1 MRIVQEGVMEKPK
14 ILVVGSMNMDLFVEG
29 ANTIPKF
36 GESIMCGN
44 YGYATGGK
52 GSNQAIAAALQ
63 GAEVTMVGRL
73 GEDTNGESLTNEM
86 KKAGVHTEYI
96 VTDKEKQT
104 GLALMLLNSDGR
116 YVSYVALGANGNIC
130 AGDVKAALDAEKF
143 DMVIMQLEMPLET
156 VYRTYELAKERNIPV
171 FLDAGPAMNIPLE
184 RLQGLYILSPN
195 EAETEALTGINH
207 DTEEKAVEA
216 AKWLYGQVHPRYV
229 VLKLGSRGALL
240 YDGETA
246 ELIPCFKVKAVD
258 STAAGDTFGA
268 ALAIRLCKGDRM
280 QEAIRFAHAAAGIC
294 VSRMGAQVS
303 IPKEAEVEEF
313 LEKEGRTDG
322 KDTV

>member
-1 MRIVQEGVMEKPK
+1 MKKPK

-36 GESIMCGN
+36 GESILCGN

-63 GAEVTMVGRL
+63 GADVTMVGRL
-73 GEDTNGESLTNEM
+73 GDDTNGESLRKEL

-96 VTDKEKQT
+96 VTDPDRQT
-104 GLALMLLNSDGR
+104 GLALMLLHEDGR
-116 YVSYVALGANGNIC
+116 YVSYVALGANGGIC
-130 AGDVKAALDAEKF
+130 GSDVKAALDSCQF

-156 VYRTYELAKERNIPV
+156 VYQTYELAKERKIPV
-171 FLDAGPAMNIPLE
+171 FLDAGPAMDIPLK
-184 RLQGLYILSPN
+184 RLEGLFILSPN
-195 EAETEALTGINH
+195 EAETEALTGINP
-207 DTEEKAVEA
+207 DTEEKAIQA
-216 AKWLYGQVHPRYV
+216 AKMLYEEAKPEYV
-229 VLKLGSRGALL
+229 ILKLGSRGAML
-240 YDGETA
+240 YDGSNT

-268 ALAIRLCKGDRM
+268 ALAIRLCKGDDMRD
-280 QEAIRFAHAAAGIC
+280 AIRFAHAAAGIC

-303 IPKEAEVEEF
+303 IPREEEVAEF
-313 LEKEGRTDG
+313 LSQFSQ
-322 KDTV
+322 VNS

>member
-1 MRIVQEGVMEKPK
+1 MKKPK

-36 GESIMCGN
+36 GESILCGN

-63 GAEVTMVGRL
+63 GADVTMVGRL
-73 GEDTNGESLTNEM
+73 GNDTNGESLRAEL

-96 VTDKEKQT
+96 VTDPDRQT
-104 GLALMLLNSDGR
+104 GLALMLLHEDGR
-116 YVSYVALGANGNIC
+116 YVSYVALGANGGIC
-130 AGDVKAALDAEKF
+130 GSDVKAALDACQF

-156 VYRTYELAKERNIPV
+156 VYQTYELAKERKIPV
-171 FLDAGPAMNIPLE
+171 FLDAGPAMNIPLK
-184 RLQGLYILSPN
+184 RLEGLFILSPN
-195 EAETEALTGINH
+195 EAETEALTGINP
-207 DTEEKAVEA
+207 DTEEKAIQA
-216 AKWLYGQVHPRYV
+216 AKMLYEEAKPEYV
-229 VLKLGSRGALL
+229 ILKLGSRGAML
-240 YDGETA
+240 YDGNNI

-268 ALAIRLCKGDRM
+268 ALAIRLCKGDNMRD
-280 QEAIRFAHAAAGIC
+280 AIRFAHAAAGIC

-303 IPKEAEVEEF
+303 IPREEEVAEF
-313 LEKEGRTDG
+313 LSQFSQ
-322 KDTV
+322 VNS

>member
-1 MRIVQEGVMEKPK
+1 MKKPK

-36 GESIMCGN
+36 GESILCGN

-63 GAEVTMVGRL
+63 GADVTMVGRL
-73 GEDTNGESLTNEM
+73 GDDTNGESLRKEL

-96 VTDKEKQT
+96 VTDPDRQT
-104 GLALMLLNSDGR
+104 GLALMLLHEDGR
-116 YVSYVALGANGNIC
+116 YVSYVALGANGGIC
-130 AGDVKAALDAEKF
+130 GSDVKAALDACQF

-156 VYRTYELAKERNIPV
+156 VYQTYELAKERKIPV
-171 FLDAGPAMNIPLE
+171 FLDAGPAMNIPLK
-184 RLQGLYILSPN
+184 RLEGLFILSPN
-195 EAETEALTGINH
+195 EAETEALTGINP
-207 DTEEKAVEA
+207 DTEEKAIQA
-216 AKWLYGQVHPRYV
+216 AKMLYEEVKPEYV
-229 VLKLGSRGALL
+229 ILKLGSRGAML
-240 YDGETA
+240 YDGNNI

-268 ALAIRLCKGDRM
+268 ALAIRLCKGDDMRD
-280 QEAIRFAHAAAGIC
+280 AIRFAHAAAGIC

-303 IPKEAEVEEF
+303 IPREEEVAEF
-313 LEKEGRTDG
+313 LSQFSQ
-322 KDTV
+322 VNS

>member
-1 MRIVQEGVMEKPK
+1 MQKPK

-36 GESIMCGN
+36 GESILCGN

-63 GAEVTMVGRL
+63 GADVTMVGRL
-73 GEDTNGESLTNEM
+73 GDDTNGESLRKEL

-96 VTDKEKQT
+96 VTDPDRQT
-104 GLALMLLNSDGR
+104 GLALMLLHEDGR
-116 YVSYVALGANGNIC
+116 YVSYVALGANGGIC
-130 AGDVKAALDAEKF
+130 AEDVRAALDACRF

-156 VYRTYELAKERNIPV
+156 VYRTYELAKERKIPV
-171 FLDAGPAMNIPLE
+171 FLDAGPAMSVSLKRLE
-184 RLQGLYILSPN
+184 GLFILSPN
-195 EAETEALTGINH
+195 EAETEALTGINP
-207 DTEEKAVEA
+207 DTEEKAVQA
-216 AKWLYGQVHPRYV
+216 AKILYEEAKPEYV
-229 VLKLGSRGALL
+229 ILKLGSRGAMV
-240 YDGETA
+240 YDGNNM

-268 ALAIRLCKGDRM
+268 ALAIRLCKGDDMRD
-280 QEAIRFAHAAAGIC
+280 AIRFAHAAAGIC

-303 IPKEAEVEEF
+303 IPREEEVVEF
-313 LEKEGRTDG
+313 LSQFS
-322 KDTV
+322 

>member
-1 MRIVQEGVMEKPK
+1 MKKPK

-36 GESIMCGN
+36 GESILCGN

-63 GAEVTMVGRL
+63 GADVTMVGRL
-73 GEDTNGESLTNEM
+73 GDDTNGESLRKEL

-96 VTDKEKQT
+96 VTDPDRQT
-104 GLALMLLNSDGR
+104 GLALMLLHEDGR
-116 YVSYVALGANGNIC
+116 YVSYVALGANGGIC
-130 AGDVKAALDAEKF
+130 GSDVKAALDACQF

-156 VYRTYELAKERNIPV
+156 VYQTYELAKERKIPV
-171 FLDAGPAMNIPLE
+171 FLDAGPAMDIPLK
-184 RLQGLYILSPN
+184 RLEGLFILSPN
-195 EAETEALTGINH
+195 EAETEALTGINP
-207 DTEEKAVEA
+207 DTEEKAIQA
-216 AKWLYGQVHPRYV
+216 AKMLYEEAKPEYV
-229 VLKLGSRGALL
+229 ILKLGSRGAML
-240 YDGETA
+240 YDGSNT

-268 ALAIRLCKGDRM
+268 ALAIRLCKGDDMRD
-280 QEAIRFAHAAAGIC
+280 AIRFAHAAAGIC

-303 IPKEAEVEEF
+303 IPREEEVAEF
-313 LEKEGRTDG
+313 LSQFSQ
-322 KDTV
+322 VNS

>member
-1 MRIVQEGVMEKPK
+1 MKKPK

-36 GESIMCGN
+36 GESILCGN

-63 GAEVTMVGRL
+63 GADVTMVGRL
-73 GEDTNGESLTNEM
+73 GDDTNGESLRKEL

-96 VTDKEKQT
+96 VTDPDRQT
-104 GLALMLLNSDGR
+104 GLALMLLHEDGR
-116 YVSYVALGANGNIC
+116 YVSYVALGANGGIC
-130 AGDVKAALDAEKF
+130 GSDVKAALDACQF

-156 VYRTYELAKERNIPV
+156 VYQTYELAKERKIPV
-171 FLDAGPAMNIPLE
+171 FLDAGPAMNIPLK
-184 RLQGLYILSPN
+184 RLEGLFILSPN
-195 EAETEALTGINH
+195 EAETEALTGINP
-207 DTEEKAVEA
+207 DTEEKAIQA
-216 AKWLYGQVHPRYV
+216 AKMLYEEAKPEYV
-229 VLKLGSRGALL
+229 ILKLGSRGAML
-240 YDGETA
+240 YDGSNT

-268 ALAIRLCKGDRM
+268 ALAIRLCKGDDMRD
-280 QEAIRFAHAAAGIC
+280 AIRFAHAAAGIC

-303 IPKEAEVEEF
+303 IPREEEVAEF
-313 LEKEGRTDG
+313 LSQFSQ
-322 KDTV
+322 VNS

>member
-1 MRIVQEGVMEKPK
+1 MKKPK

-36 GESIMCGN
+36 GESILCGN

-63 GAEVTMVGRL
+63 GADVTMVGRL
-73 GEDTNGESLTNEM
+73 GDDTNGESLRDEL

-96 VTDKEKQT
+96 VTDPERQT
-104 GLALMLLNSDGR
+104 GLALMLLHEDGR
-116 YVSYVALGANGNIC
+116 YVSYVALGANGGIC
-130 AGDVKAALDAEKF
+130 EPDVRAALDACQF

-156 VYRTYELAKERNIPV
+156 VYQTYELAKERKIPV
-171 FLDAGPAMNIPLE
+171 FLDAGPAMNIPLK
-184 RLQGLYILSPN
+184 RLEGLFILSPN
-195 EAETEALTGINH
+195 EAETEALTGINP
-207 DTEEKAVEA
+207 DTEEKAIQA
-216 AKWLYGQVHPRYV
+216 AKMLYEEAKPEYV
-229 VLKLGSRGALL
+229 ILKLGSRGAML
-240 YDGETA
+240 YDGNNI

-268 ALAIRLCKGDRM
+268 ALAIRLCKGDDMRD
-280 QEAIRFAHAAAGIC
+280 AIRFAHAAAGIC

-303 IPKEAEVEEF
+303 IPREEEVAEF
-313 LEKEGRTDG
+313 LSQFSQ
-322 KDTV
+322 VNS